1 MPRNRGRWRW
11 DILNHDQFEELSAL
25 AAAGEIS
32 HEDWQILKAH
42 LDECAS
48 CRGIFADV
56 EQIQSEW
63 LPEHPDFEIMR
74 KLNEDLRLRKA
85 ILKRVTKSGAH
96 FSKAALTRSE
106 SSEFSVSLRAAAS
119 RPWFLAVAVM
129 TVLILSAG
137 ILFRNKVHD
146 SAFQQNSAGSARAV
160 AKERA
165 VTVKPDIEDPAKQT
179 EVTLRMTLKVSADQ
193 QERLRELLEQAQKR
207 ADALDRSND
216 DANRLAADLRQQL
229 DTVRAAQAKAE
240 AELVNLRSEGSTSE
254 AVALLQERE
263 IQTLNQKITE
273 QSSRVDR
280 ERELLSA
287 GREIRDLIAARN
299 LHIIDVYDTDSRG
312 KTRKA
317 FGRVFYTEGKSLVFY
332 AYDLSDQ
339 HPENDKFAFYVW
351 GKRDSVPQLARNL
364 GAMAKDD
371 PNQKR
376 WVLTVTDPN
385 VLAEIDSVFVTLE
398 PSGQAGGRPSGKRL
412 LTAFLGTA
420 PNHP

>member
-1 MPRNRGRWRW
+1 M
-11 DILNHDQFEELSAL
+11 
-25 AAAGEIS
+25 AAAGEIG
-32 HEDWQILKAH
+32 HEEWQSLKAH

-48 CRGIFADV
+48 CRAVFADV

-63 LPEHPDFEIMR
+63 LPEHPDFEITR
-74 KLNEDLRLRKA
+74 DVNADLRLRTT
-85 ILKRVTKSGAH
+85 ILKKVGKSGAR
-96 FSKAALTRSE
+96 FSKEALSRSAE
-106 SSEFSVSLRAAAS
+106 PRFPVPRVVRHWA
-119 RPWFLAVAVM
+119 FLAAPAM
-129 TVLILSAG
+129 TILILSAA
-137 ILFRNKVHD
+137 LLLH
-146 SAFQQNSAGSARAV
+146 
-160 AKERA
+160 ERIQRPSFEA
-165 VTVKPDIEDPAKQT
+165 TPA
-179 EVTLRMTLKVSADQ
+179 SIGAAADQ
-193 QERLRELLEQAQKR
+193 PPTSLKTNVDEPAEGREAELRNALNISEHQQQRLRVQLEEAQKH
-207 ADALDRSND
+207 ADALSQNYDA
-216 DANRLAADLRQQL
+216 ANRVTADLKEQL
-229 DTVRAAQAKAE
+229 DTARAAQTKAE
-240 AELVNLRSEGSTSE
+240 SELVNLRSERSTSE
-254 AVALLQERE
+254 AVALVQERE

-299 LHIIDVYDTDSRG
+299 LHIIDVYDTDGRG
-312 KTRKA
+312 RTGEA

-339 HPENDKFAFYVW
+339 RPANNKFAFYVW
-351 GKRDSVPQLARNL
+351 GKRDSVPKLARNL

-371 PNQKR
+371 PAQRR

-398 PSGQAGGRPSGKRL
+398 PTGQPGAHPSGKRL

>member
-1 MPRNRGRWRW
+1 M
-11 DILNHDQFEELSAL
+11 
-25 AAAGEIS
+25 AAAGEIG

-48 CRGIFADV
+48 CRAVFADV
-56 EQIQSEW
+56 GQIQSEW
-63 LPEHPDFEIMR
+63 LPEHPDFEIER
-74 KLNEDLRLRKA
+74 DPNADLRLRKA
-85 ILKRVTKSGAH
+85 ILKRVTKSGAR
-96 FSKAALTRSE
+96 FSKAALTRSD
-106 SSEFSVSLRAAAS
+106 SSEFRFSVLATGG
-119 RPWFLAVAVM
+119 RPWFSIAAIL
-129 TVLILSAG
+129 TLLILGAG
-137 ILFRNKVHD
+137 IVLRE
-146 SAFQQNSAGSARAV
+146 SARHTTSDAKSAASVAAV
-160 AKERA
+160 ENERA
-165 VTVKPDIEDPAKQT
+165 LTFKPKTGDPAKPAD
-179 EVTLRMTLKVSADQ
+179 VALRMPLKVAEGQ
-193 QERLRELLEQAQKR
+193 QEHLREQLEQAQKR
-207 ADALDRSND
+207 ADALDRSHD
-216 DANRLAADLRQQL
+216 DANRLVLDLRQQL
-229 DTVRAAQAKAE
+229 DSARAAQAKAE
-240 AELVNLRSEGSTSE
+240 AELVNLRSEQNTSE
-254 AVALLQERE
+254 AVAMLQEQE
-263 IQTLNQKITE
+263 IQALNQKITE

-280 ERELLSA
+280 EHELLSA

-299 LHIIDVYDTDSRG
+299 LHIIDVYDTDSHG

-339 HPENDKFAFYVW
+339 HPENNKFAFYVW

-364 GAMAKDD
+364 GAMSKDD

-398 PSGQAGGRPSGKRL
+398 PTGQAGERPSGRRL

>member
-1 MPRNRGRWRW
+1 M
-11 DILNHDQFEELSAL
+11 
-25 AAAGEIS
+25 AAAGEIG
-32 HEDWQILKAH
+32 HEDWQALKAH

-48 CRGIFADV
+48 CRAVFADV
-56 EQIQSEW
+56 GQIQSEW
-63 LPEHPDFEIMR
+63 LPEHPDFEIER
-74 KLNEDLRLRKA
+74 DPNTDLRLRKA
-85 ILKRVTKSGAH
+85 ILKRVTKSGAR
-96 FSKAALTRSE
+96 FSKAALTRSD
-106 SSEFSVSLRAAAS
+106 SSEFRFSVPAVGR
-119 RPWFLAVAVM
+119 RPWFSIAAVL
-129 TVLILSAG
+129 TILLLSAG
-137 ILFRNKVHD
+137 ILLRERRHD
-146 SAFQQNSAGSARAV
+146 STFDGKSAASVAAV
-160 AKERA
+160 ENERA
-165 VTVKPDIEDPAKQT
+165 VTLKPKVGDPAIQA
-179 EVTLRMTLKVSADQ
+179 EVTLRMALKGSEDQ
-193 QERLRELLEQAQKR
+193 QERLREQLEQAQKR
-207 ADALDRSND
+207 ADALGRSND
-216 DANRLAADLRQQL
+216 DANRLVADLRQQL
-229 DTVRAAQAKAE
+229 DTARAAQAKTE
-240 AELVNLRSEGSTSE
+240 AELVNLRSERNTSD

-280 ERELLSA
+280 EHELLSA

-299 LHIIDVYDTDSRG
+299 LHIIDVYDTDSHG

-339 HPENDKFAFYVW
+339 HPENNKFAFYVW

-371 PNQKR
+371 PKQKR

-398 PSGQAGGRPSGKRL
+398 PSGKAGERPSGKRL